1 MNSCL
6 RAGKLVRIQ
15 NGELRWMRLMCL
27 LAVADEEDS
36 GSEDGSQAGGGR
48 GGDEEDVDEDD
59 GEETAVSVDMSQAS
73 DSRLI

>member
-1 MNSCL
+1 
-6 RAGKLVRIQ
+6 
-15 NGELRWMRLMCL
+15 MCL
-27 LAVADEEDS
+27 LAVGDEEDS